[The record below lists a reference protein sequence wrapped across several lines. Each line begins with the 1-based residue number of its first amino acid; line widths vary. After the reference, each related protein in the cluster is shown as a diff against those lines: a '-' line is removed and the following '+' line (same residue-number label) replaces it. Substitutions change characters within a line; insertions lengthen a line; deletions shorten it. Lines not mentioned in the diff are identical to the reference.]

1 MTLQTFSSKKYRI
14 SACSSW
20 LSPQRSSI
28 LSSLLAAAVLLL
40 QVAGCALPY
49 GLTAPEHAAIK
60 AGNRAVV
67 LVHIQSTIDDQPWDA
82 SNTSSG
88 PSLFFSFGL
97 GSFDTVGMPTF
108 TSLRYLSDQSARAGW
123 IFFLLIPG
131 IHYLAILGP
140 DSSYEEGR
148 APTFEELQ
156 KAPRWRI
163 DVPEKVPCIYTGT
176 LSFAGRIDGE
186 LMFGG
191 KIIRPIKSDNV
202 PLLLDESKSA
212 RQMIA
217 EHLPDIDAPKTLL
230 MQRWQPGDPIIIRTP
245 NRSTNLP
252 K

>member
-1 MTLQTFSSKKYRI
+1 
-14 SACSSW
+14 
-20 LSPQRSSI
+20 
-28 LSSLLAAAVLLL
+28 LL

-49 GLTAPEHAAIK
+49 GLTTPEQATIK
-60 AGNRAVV
+60 AGDRAVV
-67 LVHIQSTIDDQPWDA
+67 LVHIQSTIDDQPLDA
-82 SNTSSG
+82 SNTPSSG
-88 PSLFFSFGL
+88 PSLFFSYGL
-97 GSFDTVGMPTF
+97 GSFDTVGLPTF
-108 TSLRYLSDQSARAGW
+108 TSFRYLSDQSARAGW

-140 DSSYEEGR
+140 DSSYVEGR
-148 APTFEELQ
+148 VPTYEELQ

-163 DVPEKVPCIYTGT
+163 DVPEQVPCIYAGT

-191 KIIRPIKSDNV
+191 KIIKPIKSGNV

-230 MQRWQPGDPIIIRTP
+230 MQRWHPGDPIIIRTP
-245 NRSTNLP
+245 SRGTNLS